1 MELSKRLYAIA
12 SFVSRG
18 NTVADVGT
26 DHGYIPIYLV
36 KRQIC
41 PKAFAMD
48 INQGPLDKAIANVKA
63 EGLEEQIKCIK
74 SNGLEYL
81 PQNQV
86 DTIVIA
92 GMGGDLMEQILAL
105 GEEKL
110 KDIQELVLSPQS
122 HPEKV
127 RKFLHNHGFVIQGES
142 MLKEDGKFY
151 LILHA
156 TRGTEQFQEEYFY
169 LYGKKLLEA
178 KDKTMGEYLESEL
191 KSVDKILESFS
202 SMNAPS
208 VETRRIE
215 LAKEKK
221 NIMEALT
228 YYEV

>member
-18 NTVADVGT
+18 NTLADIGT

-36 KRQIC
+36 KHEIC

-48 INQGPLDKAIANVKA
+48 VNQGPLDKAITNVRA
-63 EGLEEQIKCIK
+63 EGLEQQIMCIK

-81 PQNQV
+81 PENQV

-92 GMGGDLMEQILAL
+92 GMGGDLMEQILVL
-105 GEEKL
+105 GEGKL

-127 RKFLHNHGFVIQGES
+127 RQFLHNHGFMIQAES

-156 TRGTEQFQEEYFY
+156 TRGIEHFQEEYLY

-178 KDKTMGEYLESEL
+178 KDETMGEYLELEL
-191 KSVDKILESFS
+191 KSVEKILESFS
-202 SMNAPS
+202 SMNLPS
-208 VETRRIE
+208 VETRRIQLTE
-215 LAKEKK
+215 KKK